1 MKPASNSRS
10 NSTFQL
16 RACGVFD
23 RVIDKPVEA
32 VLLPPRHEV
41 SLRRE
46 QLVFRVLRQPLIS
59 GLLLSWELLPLRA
72 DTLV

>member
-1 MKPASNSRS
+1 M
-10 NSTFQL
+10 L
-16 RACGVFD
+16 E
-23 RVIDKPVEA
+23 IDEPVEA
-32 VLLPPRHEV
+32 VLLPTRHEV

-59 GLLLSWELLPLRA
+59 GLLLSWELLPFRA